1 MPEGYRRTGRGRAG
15 GRRLAGDDV
24 RRNVGETRGSWRSNR
39 VRLPSRQSLPAVP
52 AIGVRMFSSAEE
64 LLGYVKDEGVEFIDV
79 RFCDLPGIM
88 QHFTVPVSSFGPELF
103 EEGLMFDDSSVR
115 GFQQIHES
123 DMALMP
129 DPTTAFVDT
138 FRGAKTLA
146 LNFFVHDPLTGEPYS
161 RDPRTIART

>member
-1 MPEGYRRTGRGRAG
+1 
-15 GRRLAGDDV
+15 
-24 RRNVGETRGSWRSNR
+24 
-39 VRLPSRQSLPAVP
+39 
-52 AIGVRMFSSAEE
+52 MFGNADE
-64 LLGYVKDEGVEFIDV
+64 LLKYIEDEGVEFVDV

-88 QHFTVPVSSFGPELF
+88 QHFTVPVSNFSGDVFTD
-103 EEGLMFDDSSVR
+103 GLMFDGSSIR

-146 LNFFVHDPLTGEPYS
+146 LNFFVHDPLTLSIGD
-161 RDPRTIART
+161 RDHGVRPRGYVTCPKQRGHCAEMAPA